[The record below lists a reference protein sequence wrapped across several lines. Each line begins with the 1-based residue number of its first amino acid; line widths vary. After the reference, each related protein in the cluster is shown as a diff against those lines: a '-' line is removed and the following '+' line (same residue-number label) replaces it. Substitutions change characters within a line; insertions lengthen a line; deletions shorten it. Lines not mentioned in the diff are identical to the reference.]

1 MKYRVRKYATGLLST
16 NTWLIS
22 YEPHTAIVVDPGG
35 QSSSLVQDLKELS
48 INHIEIMLTHGHFDH
63 TLGIPFLIEQF
74 PDYAL
79 WIHKADAFYLGNGS
93 KMMHRKSFAR
103 LHAEYLVDELKEDLP
118 EPSGYLNEEECING
132 FSILHTPGH
141 TEGSVCLWMKEDNI
155 LFSGD
160 TLFFRSYGRT
170 DLLGGN
176 EAMIHQSLRKLFLTL
191 PAETVVCPGHGPST
205 SIGDEKRMYQ

>member
-1 MKYRVRKYATGLLST
+1 MKYRVRKYETGLLGT

-22 YEPHTAIVVDPGG
+22 DESPTAIVIDPGG
-35 QSSSLVQDLKELS
+35 QSSSLVQDLKALY
-48 INHIEIMLTHGHFDH
+48 IDRIEIMLTHGHFDH
-63 TLGIPFLIEQF
+63 TAGIPFLIEQF

-79 WIHKADAFYLGNGS
+79 WIHKADTFYLGDGS
-93 KMMHRKSFAR
+93 KMMHRKSFAQ
-103 LHAEYLVDELKEDLP
+103 LHAEYLVDELKKDLP
-118 EPSGYLNEEECING
+118 EPTGYLSENERING

-141 TEGSVCLWMKEDNI
+141 TEGSVCLWREEDNI

-176 EAMIHQSLRKLFLTL
+176 EMMIHQSLRKLFLTL
-191 PAETVVCPGHGPST
+191 PAETIVYPGHGAST
-205 SIGDEKRMYQ
+205 TIGDEKRIYR